1 MAQKLISLAG
11 LGALVLLGAPGAAAQ
26 SFGPG
31 EGGHGPRGFR
41 GPALVLD
48 LTEEQQAAA
57 REIFEQQRPERQA
70 LREEMREN
78 RKELRD
84 SLESGEADPCTVGEI
99 VMEGHAL
106 KERSRALREESK
118 KALTG
123 LLNEEQKSKLET
135 LEAAR
140 ELIGPK
146 GGRGMRGPRGDGWGP
161 PGGGPDWE

>member
-1 MAQKLISLAG
+1 MTQKLISLAG
-11 LGALVLLGAPGAAAQ
+11 LGALVLLGASGAAAQ
-26 SFGPG
+26 SWGPG
-31 EGGHGPRGFR
+31 EGGGPRGFR
-41 GPALVLD
+41 GPARVLD
-48 LTEEQQAAA
+48 LTEDQQAAA

-78 RKELRD
+78 REALREA
-84 SLESGEADPCTVGEI
+84 LESGTAEPCTVGEI

-106 KERSRALREESK
+106 KERGRALREESK

-140 ELIGPK
+140 ELTGRK
-146 GGRGMRGPRGDGWGP
+146 GRPGTRGPRGGGWGP